1 MRDKVLVI
9 GSLNYDIIMK
19 IPQMPKLGENML
31 ASQVSF
37 GAGGKG
43 ANQAVQAAKLGVKT
57 YMAGC
62 VGKDSMGDFLVNTMK
77 KYGVNVDPYTPH
89 GRLYGYG
96 TGKFSG
102 GRRRV
107 RQYRKRGQL

>member
-37 GAGGKG
+37 GAGERRQPGC
-43 ANQAVQAAKLGVKT
+43 
-57 YMAGC
+57 AG
-62 VGKDSMGDFLVNTMK
+62 S
-77 KYGVNVDPYTPH
+77 
-89 GRLYGYG
+89 
-96 TGKFSG
+96 
-102 GRRRV
+102 
-107 RQYRKRGQL
+107 